1 LFGEVSYL
9 FIPTFDPITGQC
21 VSLYWQTPTNQY
33 VLIPI
38 RRNGDRA
45 EANPDDPDYGYL
57 VQQIIDDSEY
67 LELDLSDRTPEP
79 QPSPQP
85 EKDYVGL
92 WNSFLREGISIFLF
106 VRYLADQTLPI
117 ANAYSDFKDALTS
130 PTPTPEGLQSSVDN
144 LFAAIRAYG
153 TDFNQE
159 QSAAMRS
166 LLDSYG
172 FSSIVFPL
180 GV

>member
-1 LFGEVSYL
+1 MPVVEIISPAEVRIDGANYGAVADTIANNPQLASAIQL
-9 FIPTFDPITGQC
+9 ALNEWGADIPGLRSRISQLEQELEG
-21 VSLYWQTPTNQY
+21 Y
-33 VLIPI
+33 
-38 RRNGDRA
+38 RN
-45 EANPDDPDYGYL
+45 P
-57 VQQIIDDSEY
+57 VK
-67 LELDLSDRTPEP
+67 PE
-79 QPSPQP
+79 Q
-85 EKDYVGL
+85 DYVGL

-153 TDFNQE
+153 ADFNQE